1 MKNLLLV
8 FIVLFSGL
16 IFNGCFEKEEKV
28 EKVPRFLQLSR
39 EAVEKDRKRN
49 FKTAKDWDREY
60 WLSKEEREAK
70 KKKSNIKENK
80 E

>member
-8 FIVLFSGL
+8 FVLLFSGL
-16 IFNGCFEKEEKV
+16 VFNGCFEKEEKV

-39 EAVEKDRKRN
+39 EAVKNQKGKY
-49 FKTAKDWDREY
+49 KTAKDWDTEY

-70 KKKSNIKENK
+70 KKKIKIKENK
-80 E
+80 K